1 MHEPLLEYLSEIADL
16 PCAPLLLQFVA
27 RVTSIEPKLHI
38 ETGAFG
44 LRFHAA
50 DVLFCEISVFG
61 ELFLVRVGADRAAEY
76 RVRSPET
83 AASALDALL
92 CAHVG
97 TWGENAPHLPE
108 PSAPRVVAPPATGPH
123 DAPA

>member
-1 MHEPLLEYLSEIADL
+1 MHEPLLAYLREIADL

-27 RVTSIEPKLHI
+27 SATAIEPKLRI

-76 RVRSPET
+76 RVRSPGT
-83 AASALDALL
+83 AAAALDALL

-97 TWGENAPHLPE
+97 TWGENSPRLPE
-108 PSAPRVVAPPATGPH
+108 SSGT
-123 DAPA
+123 